1 MSGVVPGAVLT
12 GLVLG
17 VLTACVVPADTEHV
31 AHSAVTNECANPI
44 SAAIGEYSTDFPSD
58 DAPSSLKRVPPGE
71 RVSYASPIYLP
82 VSEKLYLWAVVPDAE
97 SIGSPQE
104 VKLPDLEQEM
114 LPSGGIVFHITVSG
128 DMCPS

>member
-1 MSGVVPGAVLT
+1 MSSIVSGTILS
-12 GLVLG
+12 GLSLS
-17 VLTACVVPADTEHV
+17 LLAACVVPADTEHI
-31 AHSAVTNECANPI
+31 AHSAVTNECATAI

-104 VKLPDLEQEM
+104 VKPSDLEQEM